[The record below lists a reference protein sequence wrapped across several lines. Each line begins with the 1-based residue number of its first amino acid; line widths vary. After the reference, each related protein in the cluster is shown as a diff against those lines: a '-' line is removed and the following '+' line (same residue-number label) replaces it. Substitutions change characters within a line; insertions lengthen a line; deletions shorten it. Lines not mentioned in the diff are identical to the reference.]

1 MRFSRAWLFCFM
13 KTLSSTDS
21 LGPDFTDSETNNL
34 RESAKS
40 VDDKSAL
47 PNSRKIYV
55 SDIRVPFREIS
66 LAPTKTISGEIE
78 VNEPVRV
85 YDTSGPWGDPTVALD
100 VERGLPSL
108 RADWIRARGDIEE
121 IEGRAVKPIDDG
133 YLSEKHAAGANGKN
147 GNLKSEIFNLQSRRP
162 LRAKNG
168 NAVTQLAYARQGL
181 ITPEMEFI
189 AVRENLGRMSGGGL
203 EPPTRFRN
211 DLRFSHPGSE
221 PIENRKSK
229 IENPIT
235 PEFVRAEV
243 ARGRA
248 IIPANINH
256 PESEP

>member
-13 KTLSSTDS
+13 KTLSSTGS

-66 LAPTKTISGEIE
+66 LAPTKTMSGEIE

-85 YDTSGPWGDPTVALD
+85 YDTSGPWGDADSDVDVTRGLRPLRAKWIRDRGD
-100 VERGLPSL
+100 VE
-108 RADWIRARGDIEE
+108 E
-121 IEGRAVKPIDDG
+121 IDGRKVQPIDDG
-133 YLSEKHAAGANGKN
+133 YLSEKHAVSANGTN
-147 GNLKSEIFNLQSRRP
+147 EELSAIRNPQSAMGRRP
-162 LRAKNG
+162 LRAWG
-168 NAVTQLAYARQGL
+168 DHPVTQLWYARQGI

-189 AVRENLGRMSGGGL
+189 AIRENGRASTAIGDPGTAITDRGYN
-203 EPPTRFRN
+203 RN
-211 DLRFSHPGSE
+211 DLRHQHVGESFSANVPRE
-221 PIENRKSK
+221 
-229 IENPIT
+229 IT

-243 ARGRA
+243 ARGR
-248 IIPANINH
+248 
-256 PESEP
+256 